1 MNNAVIFRMGTR
13 VASRL
18 VFIPFV
24 TGPTS
29 PDGLPAQQRAEEE
42 LSRHLKEAPR
52 AMGTMLSLKLE
63 TILEAAKGL
72 KTKIAS
78 LYPETD
84 DRICEN
90 YGILLA
96 MAEEPGAKAGQVDHH
111 CPNHHHR
118 CHHQKL
124 FNVAFISQ

>member
-1 MNNAVIFRMGTR
+1 MTPKTCPLVTLNLEALGGISQDYW

-96 MAEEPGAKAGQVDHH
+96 MAEEVA
-111 CPNHHHR
+111 R
-118 CHHQKL
+118 CL
-124 FNVAFISQ
+124 DGL